1 MTINTPHKL
10 ILLTFDG
17 AQVLDIT
24 GPAQVFASANE
35 ALEREAYK
43 ITLVSSAGQRTA
55 TSAGIALET
64 TALSALEPEGVADTL
79 MVAGGHGTR
88 AAVMD
93 DELIDWVKRAAEDA
107 RRVASVCSGTFI
119 LAAAGL
125 LKGRRASTHWQS
137 ANTLARLYPGV
148 SVDADA
154 IYVEDGPYWTS
165 AGVTAGIDMS
175 LAMVERDHG
184 RELAMTIARRLV
196 VYARRPGYQS
206 QFSTLL
212 RGQSRGSAPV
222 AKAIGWMVDNMKSTV
237 TVTGAADH
245 VGMSERSFHRR
256 FVAETNSTPAKYL
269 ERLRLD
275 AARLMLEETSEPLKT
290 VAAEAGFGTAPRL
303 IQVFEKRFGLSPT
316 AYRNLHK
323 NQNMG

>member
-1 MTINTPHKL
+1 MPSNPVHKL
-10 ILLTFDG
+10 VILTFDN

-24 GPAQVFASANE
+24 GPMQVFASANE
-35 ALEREAYK
+35 VLEREAYGV
-43 ITLVSSAGQRTA
+43 TLASSAGERTA
-55 TSAGIALET
+55 TSAGVMIET
-64 TALSALEPEGVADTL
+64 KPLPDLPPEGAADTL

-88 AAVMD
+88 AAIMD
-93 DELIDWVKRAAEDA
+93 RSLLDWVQRAANGA
-107 RRVASVCSGTFI
+107 KRITSVCSGTFV

-125 LKGRRASTHWQS
+125 LRGRRAATHWH
-137 ANTLARLYPGV
+137 AAGALARRYPDV
-148 SVDADA
+148 KVDADA

-175 LAMVERDHG
+175 LAIVERDHG
-184 RELAMTIARRLV
+184 REVAMTIARRLV

-212 RGQSRGSAPV
+212 KGQSRGSAPI
-222 AKAIGWMVDNMKSTV
+222 AKAITWMAENMRGTITV
-237 TVTGAADH
+237 SQAADH

-256 FVAETNSTPAKYL
+256 FVSETGNTPARYL

-275 AARLMLEETSEPLKT
+275 AARMLLEETPEPLKA

-316 AYRNLHK
+316 AYRNLHRHP
-323 NQNMG
+323 GA